1 MKNLNSETMR
11 DIFAGYELSI
21 EEMFNVRGG
30 DNIHSEPIMLPP
42 LHQLKYE

>member
-11 DIFAGYELSI
+11 DIFAEYELSI
-21 EEMFNVRGG
+21 EEMFNIRGG

-42 LHQLKYE
+42 APPIKI

>member
-11 DIFAGYELSI
+11 DIFAEYELSI
-21 EEMFNVRGG
+21 EEMFNIRGG

-42 LHQLKYE
+42 TPPIKI